1 MIFDPAGMLLW
12 QNDWIDRH
20 FSGRM
25 RLVNWPLQP
34 SINPKYGTMENAGQN
49 FVLRGPIPFFDKWR
63 WFYLFG
69 LSGVGGVTRVLPGGN
84 ALSVGFGA
92 DAIEN
97 PVVDTL
103 LGQKGATLR
112 PKGAI
117 YYDRNGSL
125 LWSVAVGAANGL
137 RSPISANVYPGTLRI
152 AGLKPGLWVQIPRKP
167 QPGDPEAVQDGAFRV
182 GIVSSWGVG
191 LAAGAKR

>member
-1 MIFDPAGMLLW
+1 VENNGFRRLNEDCTTDLLIFDPGGMLLW
-12 QNDWIDRH
+12 QNDWIDRQ
-20 FSGRM
+20 FSGRL

-49 FVLRGPIPFFDKWR
+49 FVLRGPIPFSGNWR

-69 LSGVGGVTRVLPGGN
+69 LSGVGGVTRVFTGGN

-117 YYDRNGSL
+117 YYDRNG
-125 LWSVAVGAANGL
+125 
-137 RSPISANVYPGTLRI
+137 
-152 AGLKPGLWVQIPRKP
+152 
-167 QPGDPEAVQDGAFRV
+167 
-182 GIVSSWGVG
+182 
-191 LAAGAKR
+191 